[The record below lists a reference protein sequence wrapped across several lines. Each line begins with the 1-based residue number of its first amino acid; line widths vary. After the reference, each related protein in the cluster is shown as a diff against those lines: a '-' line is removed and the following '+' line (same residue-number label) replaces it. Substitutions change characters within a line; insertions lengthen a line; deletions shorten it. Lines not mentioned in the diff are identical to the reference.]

1 MEEGCACTDEAFLL
15 QRVIDGIHHAQIL
28 RRSLTRQHP
37 TEGEVPT
44 DFAESIIVDLLA
56 ALNNALGILV

>member
-1 MEEGCACTDEAFLL
+1 MEEGCAGADETFLL

-44 DFAESIIVDLLA
+44 DFAESLIVDLFA
-56 ALNNALGILV
+56 ARNDALGILV